1 MKDYKDREAKVRKV
15 LKRLGLALV
24 KSPAHLWNTNNQQ
37 GYQIVD
43 PESNSIVAGENF
55 DLSLHDVEK
64 FAAMEEAA
72 RRR

>member
-1 MKDYKDREAKVRKV
+1 MKDYKVREAEVRKV

-24 KSPAHLWNTNNQQ
+24 KSRARLWNTDNQQ
-37 GYQIVD
+37 GYQVVQRQT
-43 PESNSIVAGENF
+43 NSIAAGENF
-55 DLSLHDVEK
+55 DLSLQDVEK